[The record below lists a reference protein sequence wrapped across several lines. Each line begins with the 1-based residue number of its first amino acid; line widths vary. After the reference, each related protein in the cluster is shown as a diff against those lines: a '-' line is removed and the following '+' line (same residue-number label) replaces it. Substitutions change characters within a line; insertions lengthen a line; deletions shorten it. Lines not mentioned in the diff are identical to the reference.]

1 MARNNDP
8 LDTPVMRQ
16 YLDIKSRYPDCI
28 LFFRMGDF
36 YEMFL
41 DDAKTAAP
49 IMDIAL
55 TRRQGD
61 VPMAGVPYHSVD
73 TYLARLVNSGLRV
86 AIAEQKQDP
95 ENPKLMQRRVV
106 RILSPGTLLE
116 EGLLTG
122 SHANYLMALT
132 FTGEKCG
139 LALADISTGDFFCYE
154 TMARGTLDGMGPRDF
169 IARYQPGEILLAS
182 DQRNQ
187 LDDMPEE
194 IRSRIR
200 PLESYKS
207 SVSEGIRQIEHR
219 YQARVEGL
227 GFQRDSVA
235 AGAVSLILHYV
246 SEAFPD
252 RPPHLKAPVLRA
264 PATHS
269 LVLDEKTIRNLELV
283 ENRNS
288 SATLLGVMDAT
299 RSAPGKRALRKRL
312 LSPFRAPGDIQQSQE
327 ALEVLRNQ
335 PDHLNYFS
343 EQLDRM
349 SDLER
354 ILSRMESGKVAPR
367 DFRNIIQSV
376 QAARTIHERLE
387 LEALKPLASRA
398 SVEVPEELNELCH
411 WLDTNLQEEL
421 PALFGNGPLLKDGV
435 DAELDEARIARTDG
449 ARWILELESAEKER
463 TGINLKIKYNRV
475 SGYFIEISKS
485 QAEQAPSDY
494 ERKQT
499 LVNAERFTFAPLK
512 DLERKIL
519 SSDEII
525 ASIEQRYLEDLTS
538 RILDQSSSIRELMLQ
553 IAELDVCQS
562 LASIARNRQWC
573 RPEISSDGSLEI
585 RGGRHPVVEKFLPSG
600 DQFIP
605 NDTYLDQDGQ
615 SFALITGPNMA
626 GKSTYIRQ
634 VALIQILFQMGAY
647 VPAEQARLSCADRIF
662 TRIGAGDDLSRG
674 ESTFFVEML
683 ETASILNQHTANSL
697 IIMDEIGR
705 GTSTYDGLAIARSV
719 AEFLT
724 SKSERPRCLFATH
737 YHELTD
743 LSDRPGIFNLTV
755 QVEEHDGKVVFLRKV
770 IPGNADRSY
779 GIHVARL
786 AGLPSALLTR
796 AESIL
801 AELENHSLQVRKQT
815 RNEEVHSHQKARTSE
830 TTNRKPVKTEKS
842 RKPASTRAA
851 ESDSELQPDSNQMGL
866 F

>member
-1 MARNNDP
+1 VARSNDP

-16 YLDIKSRYPDCI
+16 YLDMKSRYPDCI

-95 ENPKLMQRRVV
+95 ENPKLMQRRVA

-122 SHANYLMALT
+122 SQANYLMALS
-132 FTGEKCG
+132 FDEEKCG

-154 TMARGTLDGMGPRDF
+154 TLARGTLDGMGPRDF

-187 LDDMPEE
+187 LDSMPDQ

-219 YQARVEGL
+219 YHARVEGL
-227 GFQRDSVA
+227 GFQRDSIA

-264 PATHS
+264 PAAHS

-288 SATLLGVMDAT
+288 SATLLGVIDAT
-299 RSAPGKRALRKRL
+299 RTAPGKRALRKRL
-312 LSPFRAPGDIQQSQE
+312 LSPFRTAGDIRKSHD
-327 ALEVLRNQ
+327 ALAVLRNK
-335 PDHLNYFS
+335 PEDLSYFC
-343 EQLDRM
+343 ENLDRI

-367 DFRNIIQSV
+367 DFRNIIQSAE
-376 QAARTIHERLE
+376 AAGQIQSRLE
-387 LEALKPLASRA
+387 SPELKNVQSNAA
-398 SVEVPEELNELCH
+398 VQVPGELVDLCH

-435 DAELDEARIARTDG
+435 DSELDEARKARTDG
-449 ARWILELESAEKER
+449 ARWILELETAEKER
-463 TGINLKIKYNRV
+463 TGLNLKIKYNRV

-485 QAEQAPSDY
+485 QADQAPADY

-519 SSDEII
+519 SADEII
-525 ASIEQRYLEDLTS
+525 ASVEQRYLEDLTA
-538 RILDQSSSIRELMLQ
+538 RILEQSASIRELMLQ
-553 IAELDVCQS
+553 VSQLDVCQS

-573 RPEISSDGSLEI
+573 RPEIVEDGSLEI

-600 DQFIP
+600 EQFIP
-605 NDTYLDQDGQ
+605 NDTYLDQDAQ

-647 VPAEQARLSCADRIF
+647 VPATEARLSCADRIF

-683 ETASILNQHTANSL
+683 ETASILNQHTASSL

-724 SKSERPRCLFATH
+724 AKDSRPRCLFATH

-743 LSDRPGIFNLTV
+743 LSDRPGIVNLTV

-786 AGLPSALLTR
+786 AGLPSSVLSR
-796 AESIL
+796 AEYIL
-801 AELENHSLQVRKQT
+801 AELENHSLQVRKNT
-815 RNEEVHSHQKARTSE
+815 RAEKLHSEIEAPENLSSE
-830 TTNRKPVKTEKS
+830 QSPDKPNSKKSKRGPVKSE
-842 RKPASTRAA
+842 PGAQAD
-851 ESDSELQPDSNQMGL
+851 SDTNQMGL